1 MGWSRSR
8 ATDYQQ
14 DDWRRK
20 PGKSEGN
27 CKGKISNAG
36 HAARRQ
42 QAFNAQYAAFLK
54 KSEQSFVNF
63 YLQKNSIFIGE
74 CQEKSTVFSSW
85 YELTQRQIL
94 KWNSYKYNNKLCR
107 DTDGRSG
114 DDESSK
120 PADTGLVTNL
130 EQEPV
135 IANNKIICHAG
146 KNQLPL
152 AVERFIK

>member
-1 MGWSRSR
+1 M
-8 ATDYQQ
+8 T
-14 DDWRRK
+14 
-20 PGKSEGN
+20 
-27 CKGKISNAG
+27 
-36 HAARRQ
+36 
-42 QAFNAQYAAFLK
+42 
-54 KSEQSFVNF
+54 
-63 YLQKNSIFIGE
+63 QK
-74 CQEKSTVFSSW
+74 
-85 YELTQRQIL
+85 QIL

-146 KNQLPL
+146 KSTVFMSWTLHKIVIEFNIGIIW
-152 AVERFIK
+152 IKKKVKVTFQTNTCES